1 MLNTERDEIFTPHG
15 TVRLRPLTPGDTE
28 LVHGWLTDPHCAFW
42 GMQQASVNDVAVEYD
57 RLRAS
62 PHEEAWILELRP
74 YPAAPRRPMG
84 IVEDYDPR
92 RVVLDSVLAGA
103 ASSEAAG
110 VRELTLEEPLRGL
123 HFLVAPPAG
132 AHVSGLTSS
141 LFAAV
146 IRWLIDC
153 RGFRELLV
161 EPDVANGA
169 IHRKNAEAGFLD
181 VPGLNEVRL
190 LQGGHTKTARVQ
202 RCTAS
207 DFYSSAAAA
216 RASLSPVAN
225 ALCAAETAERQLI
238 AKAIREFSHERLL
251 TPSFH
256 PDSERWSVHLGP
268 RELSFSAHQYGLEHL
283 EVVPESIEAAD
294 AAPLHLAELIAGA
307 AEQLGIEPGFLHTYI
322 EEIQATLAGRA
333 RALATRPAAQ
343 SLRAPQLAASA
354 QERANAQADY
364 LVSAESAMYEG
375 HPGFLAN
382 SGRGGMSLTEL
393 RAYAPE
399 AGADVHIVW
408 LAAKRE
414 HCVVAASEDV
424 ADLAGFFAEQL
435 GDLEPRYEQALAE
448 LGCDPDDYV
457 PLPLHPWQWDN
468 CISTIFFA
476 QLISRDLVYIGT
488 SSDLFRPQQSL
499 RTFFNHSRP
508 ALPYVKTAVGIRNM
522 GFVRGLSPAYM
533 ETTPAINDWLA
544 QQLNVDPEF
553 RACNVRLLKEIVA
566 VGYRGDTYHRHPLPA
581 DSTSGREKMLSA
593 LWRDSPVPQ
602 LSATSVAV
610 TLAGCLYVDPAGE
623 SLAAEW
629 IAQSSLP
636 PQEWLRQLLDVYLVP
651 VLHALAQYG
660 IVFMPHSENVIL
672 ELDNGAPVGAFFKD
686 LGEEAAVV
694 DARVDMPAGLE
705 RLQVDHGDFTGAQRA
720 LSIHTDVLDGVLRHL
735 AALFD
740 REGLLTET
748 EFWLTCR
755 EVVLDYERRFP
766 GTLEKLPVL
775 APQFKHSCLNRLQL
789 RNPLSMVNLGDQE
802 SSLIY
807 AGDMDNPLHS
817 PESTAR

>member
-1 MLNTERDEIFTPHG
+1 M
-15 TVRLRPLTPGDTE
+15 
-28 LVHGWLTDPHCAFW
+28 
-42 GMQQASVNDVAVEYD
+42 
-57 RLRAS
+57 
-62 PHEEAWILELRP
+62 
-74 YPAAPRRPMG
+74 
-84 IVEDYDPR
+84 
-92 RVVLDSVLAGA
+92 
-103 ASSEAAG
+103 
-110 VRELTLEEPLRGL
+110 
-123 HFLVAPPAG
+123 
-132 AHVSGLTSS
+132 
-141 LFAAV
+141 
-146 IRWLIDC
+146 
-153 RGFRELLV
+153 
-161 EPDVANGA
+161 
-169 IHRKNAEAGFLD
+169 
-181 VPGLNEVRL
+181 
-190 LQGGHTKTARVQ
+190 
-202 RCTAS
+202 
-207 DFYSSAAAA
+207 
-216 RASLSPVAN
+216 
-225 ALCAAETAERQLI
+225 
-238 AKAIREFSHERLL
+238 
-251 TPSFH
+251 
-256 PDSERWSVHLGP
+256 
-268 RELSFSAHQYGLEHL
+268 
-283 EVVPESIEAAD
+283 
-294 AAPLHLAELIAGA
+294 
-307 AEQLGIEPGFLHTYI
+307 
-322 EEIQATLAGRA
+322 
-333 RALATRPAAQ
+333 
-343 SLRAPQLAASA
+343 
-354 QERANAQADY
+354 
-364 LVSAESAMYEG
+364 
-375 HPGFLAN
+375 
-382 SGRGGMSLTEL
+382 
-393 RAYAPE
+393 
-399 AGADVHIVW
+399 
-408 LAAKRE
+408 
-414 HCVVAASEDV
+414 
-424 ADLAGFFAEQL
+424 
-435 GDLEPRYEQALAE
+435 
-448 LGCDPDDYV
+448 
-457 PLPLHPWQWDN
+457 
-468 CISTIFFA
+468 
-476 QLISRDLVYIGT
+476 YIGT